1 MALKIE
7 GLEEVMKFVLKQ
19 QNLDLEENNIE
30 KNYGT
35 NIRQW
40 K

>member
-35 NIRQW
+35 NIRQ
-40 K
+40 